1 MDVSFCDS
9 REAKLL
15 DNLIEAIEEEDVDK
29 FTNFTYEYDSISKL
43 DNWKTTLLLR
53 VKKALQQA
61 GEDDLT

>member
-15 DNLIEAIEEEDVDK
+15 DSLIEAIEEEDVDK
-29 FTNFTYEYDSISKL
+29 FTNVTYEYDSISKL